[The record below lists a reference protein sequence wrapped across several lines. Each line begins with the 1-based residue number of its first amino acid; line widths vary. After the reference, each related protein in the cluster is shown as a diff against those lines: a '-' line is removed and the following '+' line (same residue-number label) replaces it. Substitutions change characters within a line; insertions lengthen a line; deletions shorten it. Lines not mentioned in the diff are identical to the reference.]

1 MPSAYLGP
9 SFGFFAGNNEG
20 TGDLLARASTRRL
33 HGFSLRNPPQCGRA
47 VSTNL
52 LYILGGEGES
62 ETLQELSGSFGRGF
76 GECGSE
82 GCKGRKLLKL
92 LVSEREGKVARD
104 ARCARV
110 ICESQSG

>member
-9 SFGFFAGNNEG
+9 SFGFSAGNNEG
-20 TGDLLARASTRRL
+20 TGDLLHDAAWL
-33 HGFSLRNPPQCGRA
+33 LVANPPALRA
-47 VSTNL
+47 CSEYL

-82 GCKGRKLLKL
+82 GCKGRELLKL
-92 LVSEREGKVARD
+92 LVSERKGKVARD
-104 ARCARV
+104 ARRARV

>member
-1 MPSAYLGP
+1 MASLQVTTKAPAIFCGARQYTT
-9 SFGFFAGNNEG
+9 AAW
-20 TGDLLARASTRRL
+20 LLVAKPPAMRACSEY
-33 HGFSLRNPPQCGRA
+33 
-47 VSTNL
+47 L

-82 GCKGRKLLKL
+82 GCKGRELLKL
-92 LVSEREGKVARD
+92 LVSERKGKVARD